1 MSKTTK
7 TIKTTKTQV
16 MKAIAAIGKKSALIG
31 CDSASI
37 LGFHQPKEPVNVK
50 EKLNKK

>member
-7 TIKTTKTQV
+7 TTKVKV
-16 MKAIAAIGKKSALIG
+16 MKVVAAIGKKSALIG

>member
-7 TIKTTKTQV
+7 TAKTKV

-37 LGFHQPKEPVNVK
+37 LGFHQPKEPVNVRN
-50 EKLNKK
+50 LLIKK